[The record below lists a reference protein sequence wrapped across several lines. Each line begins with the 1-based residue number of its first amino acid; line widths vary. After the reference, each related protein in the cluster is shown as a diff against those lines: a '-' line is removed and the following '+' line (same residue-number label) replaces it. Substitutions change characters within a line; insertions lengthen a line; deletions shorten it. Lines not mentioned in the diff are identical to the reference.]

1 MVMRRDYEPVF
12 LLALAAGVLGLSGI
26 SPNDRLTWF
35 LEVLPVI
42 IVIPVLVFTWRRFR
56 LTMLLYRLIFVHAV
70 ILMIGGHYT
79 YAEVPV
85 GFWFQDAF
93 DLSRNHYDRL
103 GHFAQ
108 GFIPAIAVR
117 EILVRR
123 SPLRHSKWLA
133 ILVVSVC
140 LAFSAFYEMLEWWS
154 AVIMGE
160 SAAAFLGTQGDTW
173 DTQWDMFLAA
183 IGAVAAVVTL
193 GRVHDRGLSGLA
205 SRERKY
211 GGA

>member
-1 MVMRRDYEPVF
+1 MRRDYEPVF

>member
-1 MVMRRDYEPVF
+1 MVMRRDYEPVL

-26 SPNDRLTWF
+26 SPHDRLTWF

-123 SPLRHSKWLA
+123 SPLRRSKWLA

>member
-1 MVMRRDYEPVF
+1 MVMRRDYEPVL

>member
-1 MVMRRDYEPVF
+1 MVMRRDYEPVL

-193 GRVHDRGLSGLA
+193 GRVHDRGLAGLA

>member
-160 SAAAFLGTQGDTW
+160 SAAAFLGTQGDAW

>member
-1 MVMRRDYEPVF
+1 MVMRRDYEPVL

-123 SPLRHSKWLA
+123 SPLRRSKWLA

-193 GRVHDRGLSGLA
+193 GRVHDRAFSGLA